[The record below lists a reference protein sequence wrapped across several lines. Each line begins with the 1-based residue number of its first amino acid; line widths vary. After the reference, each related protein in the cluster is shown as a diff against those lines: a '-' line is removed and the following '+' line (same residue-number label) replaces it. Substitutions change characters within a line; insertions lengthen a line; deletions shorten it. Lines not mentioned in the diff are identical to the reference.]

1 MLASEN
7 ICAQQVHIMRHNSL
21 YLQVQPCDFCPYLFH
36 QFQALSRLPSHLNM
50 KSLTVSEDYRNA
62 FLLADAAFR
71 YQLVFDP
78 LSCRLVHLNEP
89 EDSEKVTVYAG
100 KMLPPDTAYQL
111 ALGNLNPF
119 TLQQVDNFNPHV
131 IQQAR
136 SQIFCMCR
144 YLFCLTFKRGA
155 YFCVVIHKE
164 LT

>member
-1 MLASEN
+1 M
-7 ICAQQVHIMRHNSL
+7 CHNSL
-21 YLQVQPCDFCPYLFH
+21 HLCVFSPYLTH

-50 KSLTVSEDYRNA
+50 KSLTVSEDYRDA

-89 EDSEKVTVYAG
+89 EDSEKVTAHAG
-100 KMLPPDTAYQL
+100 KMLPSDTAYQL

-119 TLQQVDNFNPHV
+119 TLEQVDNFNPHV
-131 IQQAR
+131 IHQAC
-136 SQIFCMCR
+136 SYILCICR
-144 YLFCLTFKRGA
+144 YLFCLTFKKGA
-155 YFCVVIHKE
+155 YFCVVIHTE